1 MRTINKKR
9 ILSTWLI
16 FLSLP
21 MLAVSQGIINSSG
34 THVVPYGSVYIV
46 INNAGFR
53 NDGTFTDAGG
63 TVTFTGAT
71 ATTNS
76 FIQGTGTTVF
86 NNLTLNKTSNGILL
100 NGNIAVNGT
109 LNLLSGDSIFLNN
122 YSIDLG
128 NTGSISGEVESRRIT
143 GLTGGYIQAT
153 RTMNAPSG
161 YNPGNLGIEI
171 TSAANLGS
179 TIIRRGHQQ
188 QSGASINRYFDIIP
202 TNNSS
207 LNATLKFYYF
217 DAELAG
223 ISAANLAVFSS
234 DNQGIN
240 WVNHGEDGLNNILK
254 YVNKAGLNQLDRFT
268 LSNISQPLSIQLLY
282 LQAQPAGNK
291 VNINWATGNENNNDH
306 FEIERSVDGHNFYK
320 IATVGSKGNSSIT
333 QQYSFTDLSPL
344 NPVSYYRI
352 KQVDIDNK
360 FSYSYIVKVNL
371 KSNNYKNLVLY
382 PNPAQNVIKLIF
394 NSTTEEKLKLELTD
408 IHGSIIQQKFIDG
421 EKGINFS
428 NFNIV
433 GLPNGI
439 YNITISASGLL
450 TINTFIKN

>member
-1 MRTINKKR
+1 MPRSYIKGF
-9 ILSTWLI
+9 LLASLI
-16 FLSLP
+16 FPLLSS
-21 MLAVSQGIINSSG
+21 AQGLQSTSG
-34 THVVPYGSVYIV
+34 TYMTSVGPVYIV

-63 TVTFTGAT
+63 TVTFTGTT

-100 NGNIAVNGT
+100 DGNIAVNGT
-109 LNLLSGDSIFLNN
+109 LNLLTGDSIFLNN
-122 YSIDLG
+122 YVIDLG
-128 NTGSISGEVESRRIT
+128 NTGSISGEIESRRIT

-234 DNQGIN
+234 DNGGIN

-254 YVNKAGLNQLDRFT
+254 YVTKAGLNQLDRFT

-291 VNINWATGNENNNDH
+291 VNITWATGNENNNDH
-306 FEIERSVDGHNFYK
+306 FEIERSLDGHNFYK

-333 QQYSFTDLSPL
+333 QYYSFTDLSPL
-344 NPVSYYRI
+344 SPVSYYRI

-371 KSNNYKNLVLY
+371 QSNNYKNLVLY

-394 NSTTEEKLKLELTD
+394 NSTTEEKLKLQLTD
-408 IHGSIIQQKFIDG
+408 IHGSIIQQRFIDS

-428 NFNIV
+428 DFNIA

-439 YNITISASGLL
+439 YNITLSASGLL
-450 TINTFIKN
+450 TTNTFIKN

>member
-1 MRTINKKR
+1 MRTIDKKR
-9 ILSTWLI
+9 ILFTWLI
-16 FLSLP
+16 FLLLP
-21 MLAVSQGIINSSG
+21 VLAVSQGIINSSG
-34 THVVPYGSVYIV
+34 THLVPSGSVYIV

-63 TVTFTGAT
+63 TVTFTGTTAT
-71 ATTNS
+71 ANS
-76 FIQGTGTTVF
+76 FIQGTGITVF
-86 NNLTLNKTSNGILL
+86 NNLALNKTTNGILL
-100 NGNIAVNGT
+100 KGNIAVNGT
-109 LNLLSGDSIFLNN
+109 LDLLNGDSIFLNN
-122 YSIDLG
+122 YIIDLG

-188 QSGASINRYFDIIP
+188 QSEEFINRYFDVIP
-202 TNNSS
+202 INNSS
-207 LNATLKFYYF
+207 LNATIKFYYF

-223 ISAANLAVFSS
+223 ISAANLAIFSS
-234 DNQGIN
+234 NNGGIN
-240 WVNHGEDGLNNILK
+240 WVNHGYDGLNNVLK
-254 YVNKAGLNQLDRFT
+254 YVTKAGFDQLDRFT

-291 VNINWATGNENNNDH
+291 VNITWATGNENNNDH
-306 FEIERSVDGHNFYK
+306 FEIERSLDGYDFYK

-333 QQYSFTDLSPL
+333 QYYSFTDLSPL
-344 NPVSYYRI
+344 LSVSYYRI

-382 PNPAQNVIKLIF
+382 PNPAQNLIKLIF
-394 NSTTEEKLKLELTD
+394 NSTTEEKLKLQLTD
-408 IHGSIIQQKFIDG
+408 IHGSLIQQKFIDAG
-421 EKGINFS
+421 KGINFS
-428 NFNIV
+428 DFDIA
-433 GLPNGI
+433 GLSNGI
-439 YNITISASGLL
+439 YNITISASGLI
-450 TINTFIKN
+450 TTNTFIKN